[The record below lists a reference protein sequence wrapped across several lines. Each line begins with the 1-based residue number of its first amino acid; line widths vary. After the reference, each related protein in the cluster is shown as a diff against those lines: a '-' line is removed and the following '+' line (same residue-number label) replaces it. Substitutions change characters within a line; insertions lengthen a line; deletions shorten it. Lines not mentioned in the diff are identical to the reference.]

1 MKGVPTLSQSGYVLR
16 GEGGGRRWGGVGDVS
31 GPAMEGHPV
40 QGGSTLRPEL
50 PR

>member
-16 GEGGGRRWGGVGDVS
+16 GEGGGGGGGDVS